1 MMMEESRTLTA
12 VKTLAAEK
20 KIIVVMPAY
29 NAEKTLSQ
37 TYHDVPHD
45 IVDEVIL
52 IDDASADKT
61 VEMARALGL
70 HVVRH
75 EKNKGYG
82 GAQKTCY
89 EQALKHEADIIV
101 MVHPDYQYDPR
112 TLPDLILPLLEGR
125 CDAVFGSRMLG
136 KRFLEGGMPVW
147 KFYGNIILTA
157 VGNIMMKTY
166 LTEWHTGF
174 RAYSRRYLET
184 ANFQKNSNN
193 FVFDTQII
201 IQGIYRGLKIYEI
214 PIEAR
219 YFKEASQID
228 FFQSVR
234 YGVSILIF
242 LLRYKLHT
250 LGILKS
256 KFLA

>member
-1 MMMEESRTLTA
+1 MMEESRTLTA
-12 VKTLAAEK
+12 VKTLAAEQ
-20 KIIVVMPAY
+20 KIVVVMPAY

-61 VEMARALGL
+61 VEIAQALGL

-184 ANFQKNSNN
+184 VNFQKNSNN

-234 YGVSILIF
+234 YGVSILAF
-242 LLRYKLHT
+242 LLRYKLHM

>member
-1 MMMEESRTLTA
+1 MMMEENRTVSA
-12 VKTLAAEK
+12 VKTLAASQ
-20 KIIVVMPAY
+20 KIVVVMPAY

-52 IDDASADKT
+52 IDDASADNT
-61 VEMARALGL
+61 VEIARSLGL
-70 HVVRH
+70 NVFRH

-89 EQALKHEADIIV
+89 SRALQSGADIVV

-112 TLPDLILPLLEGR
+112 TIPDLILPLLEKR

-136 KRFLEGGMPVW
+136 KRFLEGGMPLW

-157 VGNIMMKTY
+157 IGNIMMKTY
-166 LTEWHTGF
+166 LTEWHSGF
-174 RAYSRRYLET
+174 RAYSRRYLEKV
-184 ANFQKNSNN
+184 NFSGNSDN
-193 FVFDTQII
+193 FVFDTQMI
-201 IQGIYRGLKIYEI
+201 IQGIYHGLKIYEI

-219 YFKEASQID
+219 YFKEASSID
-228 FFQSVR
+228 FFQSVV
-234 YGVSILIF
+234 YGFSILAF

-250 LGILKS
+250 TGLLKS
-256 KFLA
+256 KFLK